1 MPCSRAIRP
10 RRWSLLPYPTAG
22 KTRLPVMLALAAAV
36 YGGPTCAIT
45 VEEAVQ
51 LALSSNPQV
60 LGAQADVRAAGFDVK
75 QARAGYLP
83 SVDLN
88 NNIGR
93 EHSNIKQLGRGGH
106 GDSDLWR
113 RESGLVVSQ
122 LLWDG
127 NATRS
132 EVRRRA
138 ALLNSAE
145 HSLADTQN
153 AIAFRA
159 VEVYLDV
166 LRNRELVELARE
178 NLKAHDAT
186 LQNVQAKQTSG
197 VGNNA
202 DVQQARARV
211 ALAASTLT
219 SRQGSLLEAAA
230 RYERVTGQPPA
241 ELAKPN
247 VTLSGLVKNGAVDVA
262 ELRSATEAAQQKA
275 LTEHPAVLRA
285 AANVEAAAAAI
296 KAAMS
301 AFHPRVNLE
310 GTLDRDD
317 DVAGVSGV
325 RNSEA
330 IMVVAR
336 WNLFR
341 GGADRAQQMAATE
354 RKESADEQMQDTYR
368 SIAENVAIAF
378 ESRATS
384 ESRLGQ
390 LQQYV
395 ASSAGTL
402 DAYEAQFALNRRTL
416 LDVLNAEGELF
427 NARSNLVV
435 GAYDDA
441 VNSYFIEASK
451 GALAGKLGAAAAAR

>member
-1 MPCSRAIRP
+1 
-10 RRWSLLPYPTAG
+10 
-22 KTRLPVMLALAAAV
+22 
-36 YGGPTCAIT
+36 
-45 VEEAVQ
+45 
-51 LALSSNPQV
+51 
-60 LGAQADVRAAGFDVK
+60 
-75 QARAGYLP
+75 
-83 SVDLN
+83 
-88 NNIGR
+88 
-93 EHSNIKQLGRGGH
+93 
-106 GDSDLWR
+106 
-113 RESGLVVSQ
+113 
-122 LLWDG
+122 
-127 NATRS
+127 
-132 EVRRRA
+132 
-138 ALLNSAE
+138 
-145 HSLADTQN
+145 
-153 AIAFRA
+153 
-159 VEVYLDV
+159 
-166 LRNRELVELARE
+166 
-178 NLKAHDAT
+178 
-186 LQNVQAKQTSG
+186 
-197 VGNNA
+197 
-202 DVQQARARV
+202 
-211 ALAASTLT
+211 
-219 SRQGSLLEAAA
+219 
-230 RYERVTGQPPA
+230 
-241 ELAKPN
+241 
-247 VTLSGLVKNGAVDVA
+247 
-262 ELRSATEAAQQKA
+262 
-275 LTEHPAVLRA
+275 
-285 AANVEAAAAAI
+285 
-296 KAAMS
+296 MS

-341 GGADRAQQMAATE
+341 GGADRAQQMAASE